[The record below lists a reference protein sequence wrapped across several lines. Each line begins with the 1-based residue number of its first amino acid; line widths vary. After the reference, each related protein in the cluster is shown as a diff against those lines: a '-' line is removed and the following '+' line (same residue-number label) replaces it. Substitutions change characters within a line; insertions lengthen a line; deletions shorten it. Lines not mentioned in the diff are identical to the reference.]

1 MCSVCE
7 MENEE
12 EGIEGD
18 MATRCVIPYLLLVL
32 FPLYLACIGRVFFL
46 YWRRRIQALIFLH
59 CDISEQY

>member
-32 FPLYLACIGRVFFL
+32 FPLYLACIGRVFFFVL
-46 YWRRRIQALIFLH
+46 EKKNPSFDLFAL
-59 CDISEQY
+59 